1 MRLPAANL
9 QSAAP
14 VGEHHSYNAEAMV
27 HLLFDGCTENVRP
40 LWFDRLGTQRRTS
53 GMVAR
58 AMLGSAFGK
67 AGRKHAEGQDWAL
80 FLGRQEYNGSKDLCW
95 SLQLTPELVATW
107 HKLKSKVNLAY
118 AQLL

>member
-1 MRLPAANL
+1 MRLPAAKL

-80 FLGRQEYNGSKDLCW
+80 FLGRQEYNGSKDLSW